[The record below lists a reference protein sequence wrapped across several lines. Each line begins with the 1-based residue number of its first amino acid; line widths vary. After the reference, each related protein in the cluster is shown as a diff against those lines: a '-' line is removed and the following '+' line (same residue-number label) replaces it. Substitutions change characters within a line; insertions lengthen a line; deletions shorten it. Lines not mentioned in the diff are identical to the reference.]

1 MVTFCSEFHAMNL
14 PKTTMLYFKL
24 EIKKSLPL
32 QGTHHLLKRKIIRL
46 AHMFQ
51 NTIITL
57 EEQYLE
63 MLVVAFAA
71 KFS

>member
-1 MVTFCSEFHAMNL
+1 
-14 PKTTMLYFKL
+14 
-24 EIKKSLPL
+24 
-32 QGTHHLLKRKIIRL
+32 
-46 AHMFQ
+46 MFQ

-71 KFS
+71 KFSWSD